1 MTRKHVMQMA
11 VFLTVAAVWTASSFG
26 AVVEG
31 VLFQDQLKA
40 GQTILKLR
48 GAGLLRYML
57 FVKAYVG
64 ALYLPETVP
73 SDEVLADV
81 PKHLE
86 LEYFHAIKGKD
97 FGPATIKSLGK
108 NLDAA
113 GLAALMPRVEYH
125 NSLYVNVNPGDRY
138 SLTYLPGKGT
148 TLRLNGQ
155 ELGTIEGADFAA
167 AIFSIWL
174 GAKPMSADFKN
185 ALLGNS

>member
-1 MTRKHVMQMA
+1 MA
-11 VFLTVAAVWTASSFG
+11 AILMIVAVWTGSSFG

-31 VLFQDQLKA
+31 VRFQDQLRA
-40 GQTILKLR
+40 GQTILYLR
-48 GAGLLRYML
+48 GTGLLRYMV

-64 ALYLPETVP
+64 ALYLPENVP

-86 LEYFHAIKGKD
+86 LEYFHAIEGKD
-97 FGPATIKSLGK
+97 FGPATIKSLEK
-108 NLDAA
+108 NVDAA
-113 GLAALMPRVEYH
+113 TLAALMPRVSYH

-138 SLTYLPGKGT
+138 SLTYIPAKGT
-148 TLRLNGQ
+148 TLRLNGK

-174 GAKPMSADFKN
+174 GAEPLSADFKS
-185 ALLGNS
+185 ALLGKS